1 MDTVPFPGDVELI
14 GKLIDRDIPDGVAAS
29 LDKELSCAVLDELYP
44 NLDFVARK
52 SSDHIDPIHKHL
64 QKGRKIVLTE
74 DPNLHLVWNY
84 GAVYIKPL
92 PHCLLSYSF
101 WNKNLA
107 PGSEHR
113 SKALGFMRSYERLI
127 RYPSDFELAKE
138 AQLIPSSSSPPSL
151 QPGQQPGQQSQQQSK
166 EELTYTA
173 FAAFIRCFS
182 SIKDASVSP
191 RWHFGQ
197 IRLSRLNWAVRILQP
212 KAAREKGFL
221 HRLFYEEQ
229 FWQTGQFL
237 IQFAAPLLFLFAA
250 LSLILSAMQVV
261 LAAKSGDDEG
271 SWRVFGEVS
280 AWFAVLVI
288 VSLVIVF
295 VCLGAAM
302 FGIWAW
308 QFQFGYRSW
317 KRSRAVIGAA
327 NIEIG
332 AGGGE
337 DRRPAVAIHNRA
349 GL

>member
-1 MDTVPFPGDVELI
+1 MDNVPFPEDVELI
-14 GKLIDRDIPDGVAAS
+14 GKLIDYDIPDGAAAS
-29 LDKELSCAVLDELYP
+29 LDSELSCAVLDELYP

-52 SSDHIDPIHKHL
+52 SSNNIDPVHKHL

-84 GAVYIKPL
+84 GTVYIKPL
-92 PHCLLSYSF
+92 PHYLLSYSF
-101 WNKNLA
+101 WNQNLA
-107 PGSEHR
+107 PGSEYR
-113 SKALGFMRSYERLI
+113 SKALGFVRSYERLI

-138 AQLIPSSSSPPSL
+138 AQLIPSSSSPASRES
-151 QPGQQPGQQSQQQSK
+151 GQQPQQQSK

-173 FAAFIRCFS
+173 FVSFIRRFS
-182 SIKDASVSP
+182 SVQDANVSP

-237 IQFAAPLLFLFAA
+237 IEFAAPLLFVFGA

-261 LAAKSGDDEG
+261 LAVKSGEGEG
-271 SWRVFGEVS
+271 SWRVFGDVS

-288 VSLVIVF
+288 VLLVVISLS
-295 VCLGAAM
+295 LGAAM

-308 QFQFGYRSW
+308 QFQFGYQSW
-317 KRSRAVIGAA
+317 KRSRAAIGVA
-327 NIEIG
+327 NIETG
-332 AGGGE
+332 TGGGE
-337 DRRPAVAIHNRA
+337 DMRPVEAIHNRR
-349 GL
+349 GQ

>member
-1 MDTVPFPGDVELI
+1 MDTVPFPADVELI
-14 GKLIDRDIPDGVAAS
+14 GKLTDRDIPDDTAAR

-84 GAVYIKPL
+84 GTVYIKPL
-92 PHCLLSYSF
+92 PHYLLSYSF
-101 WNKNLA
+101 WNQNLA
-107 PGSEHR
+107 PGSEHHG
-113 SKALGFMRSYERLI
+113 KALGFVRSYERLI

-138 AQLIPSSSSPPSL
+138 AKLIPSSSSQPSL
-151 QPGQQPGQQSQQQSK
+151 QPGQQLK

-173 FAAFIRCFS
+173 FAAFIRRFS
-182 SIKDASVSP
+182 SVKNANVSP

-197 IRLSRLNWAVRILQP
+197 IRLSRLNWAMRILQP

-237 IQFAAPLLFLFAA
+237 IEFAAPLLFVFAA

-261 LAAKSGDDEG
+261 LAAKSGDDEW
-271 SWRVFGEVS
+271 SWRVFGDVS
-280 AWFAVLVI
+280 AWFAVLV
-288 VSLVIVF
+288 VIVI
-295 VCLGAAM
+295 VAVVVGLGAIM
-302 FGIWAW
+302 IGIWAW
-308 QFQFGYRSW
+308 QFQFGYQSW
-317 KRSRAVIGAA
+317 KRSRVDIGAA
-327 NIEIG
+327 NNMETG
-332 AGGGE
+332 TGGGGGRDQVVLE
-337 DRRPAVAIHNRA
+337 RS
-349 GL
+349 